1 MNTDKLKDKKPL
13 HNFSI
18 KQPYLTYIKKG
29 IKSIEGRVFSE
40 KFSQLVV
47 GDTIRFYNLNE
58 EVICRVVFLHKYKDF
73 YEMLK
78 NEKITELLP
87 HTSNIEDGVKIY
99 MKFPRASRVKKM
111 GALAIGIEVINDQ

>member
-1 MNTDKLKDKKPL
+1 MNSSINKKPV

-29 IKSIEGRVFSE
+29 IKTVEGRILSE

-47 GDTIRFYNLNE
+47 GDIVRFYNLSD
-58 EVICRVVFLHKYKDF
+58 EVICEVIFLHKYKNF

-78 NEKITELLP
+78 NEKIRNLLP
-87 HTSNIEDGVKIY
+87 YVSNIEDGVKVY
-99 MKFPRASRVKKM
+99 MKFPGASRVKKM
-111 GALAIGIEVINDQ
+111 GCVAIGLEIINS